1 MLRRRNKCLLSGA
14 VITTYIGGGRADRVK
29 RRQSS
34 ASVILFTIATMGA
47 ATVWSFKR
55 QPRSGKRGLTTT
67 GIITILVS
75 VIACYR
81 LSIASKTTTALD
93 SMAPDSL
100 NTTYSKTL
108 FYVFHAAPEWIIC
121 ALMLSINVRRTFG
134 TGPYGDV
141 RSWDETPR
149 GKEKRL
155 KREAER
161 AAKRGGRTEDIEL
174 GQFTRL
180 G

>member
-1 MLRRRNKCLLSGA
+1 VGS
-14 VITTYIGGGRADRVK
+14 
-29 RRQSS
+29 
-34 ASVILFTIATMGA
+34 

-55 QPRSGKRGLTTT
+55 QPRSGKRGVITT

-75 VIACYR
+75 VIASYR
-81 LSIASKTTTALD
+81 LSVVRKTTTALD
-93 SMAPDSL
+93 SMAPESL

-121 ALMLSINVRRTFG
+121 AIVLSVNVRRTFG
-134 TGPYGDV
+134 TGPFGDV
-141 RSWDETPR
+141 RNRDETPEQ
-149 GKEKRL
+149 KEKRL

-161 AAKRGGRTEDIEL
+161 AAKKNAKKHMEGIEL
-174 GQFTRL
+174 GQFTKL